1 MIVGNIRLV
10 QLLLDAGAT
19 NYVNPAG
26 VTRYQGRTPIQAA
39 AESGSQVLVDL
50 LLDLGADINAPP
62 SPSGGRTALQA
73 ACFGGHVNMVKHL
86 LSKGANLSE
95 AAAKHGGYT
104 ALEAACRVGEQEIV
118 EILLAGG
125 ADVNAGGA
133 SRTGGSALHAAA
145 EGGHVEIVR
154 RLLERGADCNVLVG
168 RPGTRG
174 QTAMQS
180 AYFLGHVDIARVLRE
195 AGALGPVNG
204 GKRLYGHV
212 HARAWSKDEMNIG
225 EHSDEARRLCLK
237 AGQRAPSPN
246 PLSRRTVYSAVEYSE
261 LGKRGN

>member
-1 MIVGNIRLV
+1 M

-19 NYVNPAG
+19 TYVDPAG

-39 AESGSQVLVDL
+39 AESGNQTLVDM

-73 ACFGGHVNMVKHL
+73 ACFAGHVDMVKHL
-86 LSKGANLSE
+86 ISKGADLSG

-104 ALEAACRVGEQEIV
+104 ALEAACRVGEERIV
-118 EILLAGG
+118 ELLLAGG
-125 ADVNAGGA
+125 ADVHATG

-145 EGGHVEIVR
+145 EGGHAEIVR
-154 RLLERGADCNVLVG
+154 KLLERGVDCNVLVG
-168 RPGTRG
+168 RAGTRE
-174 QTAMQS
+174 QTALQS
-180 AYFLGHVDIARVLRE
+180 AYCLGHMDIVRVLRE

-212 HARAWSKDEMNIG
+212 HARTWSKDDMNTCG
-225 EHSDEARRLCLK
+225 QDDEARSLWSK
-237 AGQRAPSPN
+237 ASQRAPSPN
-246 PLSRRTVYSAVEYSE
+246 PLSRRTVYTSAEYSK
-261 LGKRGN
+261 LGKRGE